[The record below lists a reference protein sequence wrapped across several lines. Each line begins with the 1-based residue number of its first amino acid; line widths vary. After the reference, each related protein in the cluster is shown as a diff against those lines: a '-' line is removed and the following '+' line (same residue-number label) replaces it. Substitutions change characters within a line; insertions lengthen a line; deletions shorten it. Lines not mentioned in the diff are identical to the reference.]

1 MRIGIMC
8 HSSYGGSG
16 RIGLESAQELARRGH
31 RVHLFTHAVPWGRWD
46 PEAGVTLHCL
56 DLDRGRGPSG
66 LYLDWPEGDRQSLT
80 SRVLALVAA
89 EGLDLLHFHY
99 ALPFALVAAA
109 IKARLQ
115 DAAPLLVGT
124 LHGTEVSVYGRHPD
138 WGPRLSRILKG
149 LDGLTTVSLSHAR
162 LAARVFGL
170 SRAPAVIPNFVDLS
184 HFRPPA
190 ANGNGGSP
198 RLYSR
203 NGRPRIIH
211 VSNFRAMKDPQSL
224 AAIFL
229 DLRARLDAE
238 LWLVGDGP
246 ELEGTMDLLA
256 RRGAAR
262 EVRHFGLT
270 PRVAPLLKEAHLLL
284 MSSRTESFCLAALEA
299 MACGVPVLAPRVG
312 GLPEVVLDGATGFL
326 YPRGDLSQA
335 VDLAA
340 DLLTDPCRRLA
351 MGRAAA
357 RHSQNFSRTR
367 IITRYENFYYGL
379 WARRRGPRPGNGNGC
394 GPVRLAP

>member
-31 RVHLFTHAVPWGRWD
+31 RVHLFTHTVPWGRWD
-46 PEAGVTLHCL
+46 PGAGVTLHCL
-56 DLDRGRGPSG
+56 DRDGGRGPSG
-66 LYLDWPEGDRQSLT
+66 LYLDWSEEDLRALT
-80 SRVLALVAA
+80 TRVLALIAA
-89 EGLDLLHFHY
+89 EDLDLLHFHY
-99 ALPFALVAAA
+99 ALPFALVAAQV
-109 IKARLQ
+109 KARLQ

-124 LHGTEVSVYGRHPD
+124 LHGTEVSLYGRHPAL
-138 WGPRLSRILKG
+138 GPPLGRILRG

-162 LAARVFGL
+162 LAVRVFGL
-170 SRAPAVIPNFVDLS
+170 SHAPAVIPNFVDLS
-184 HFRPPA
+184 HFRPPGT
-190 ANGNGGSP
+190 NGNGGA
-198 RLYSR
+198 RR

-211 VSNFRAMKDPQSL
+211 VSNFRAVKDPRGL

-229 DLRARLDAE
+229 KARARLDAE

-246 ELEGTMDLLA
+246 ELEGAMALLQ
-256 RRGAAR
+256 RHGV
-262 EVRHFGLT
+262 EQDVRHFGLT

-312 GLPEVVLDGATGFL
+312 GLPEVVVHGTTGFL
-326 YPRGDLSQA
+326 YPQGDQIQA

-340 DLLTDPCRRLA
+340 DLLTDPGRRLV
-351 MGRAAA
+351 MSRAAA
-357 RHSQNFSRTR
+357 KHVRNFSHTR

-379 WARRRGPRPGNGNGC
+379 LAWRRGQQPGNGNGR